1 MPNIGNG
8 QGARD
13 GDPIALLLMIFMGF
27 ILLLWL
33 SNATFTPWQGDFGC
47 SGNPT
52 PNCHTVIANGF
63 NNAFTV
69 LNTSGFM
76 TLFIPLG
83 VVMFF
88 FYIYREFSGED
99 IEDTY
104 RYRIQ
109 GEQRAYLNT
118 PQSEEEQDESDEG
131 EEDN

>member
-8 QGARD
+8 NGARD
-13 GDPIALLLMIFMGF
+13 GDPISLLILIFMAF

-33 SNATFTPWQGDFGC
+33 SNASFTPWQGDFGC
-47 SGNPT
+47 TGNPV

-63 NNAFTV
+63 NNAFNT
-69 LNTSGFM
+69 LNNSGFM

-83 VVMFF
+83 AVMFA

-104 RYRIQ
+104 RYKVQ
-109 GEQRAYLNT
+109 GEPRDYLR
-118 PQSEEEQDESDEG
+118 PQQEEEQDESDEG
-131 EEDN
+131 EQEV